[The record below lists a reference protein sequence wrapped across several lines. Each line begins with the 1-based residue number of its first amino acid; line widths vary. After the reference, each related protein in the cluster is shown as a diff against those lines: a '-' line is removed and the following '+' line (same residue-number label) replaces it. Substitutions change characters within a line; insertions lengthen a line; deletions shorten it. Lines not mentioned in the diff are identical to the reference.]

1 MSETMMKLDLPE
13 EVLKEAQAF
22 LEMLMQPA
30 PTGKEEEPKENK
42 CCDTD
47 CDAEE
52 TRENSLVAE
61 VKEEGVREF
70 LAGLID
76 ADVMA
81 KAETIGDLK
90 EALATLIR
98 KSMLIHQETVND
110 LKKHVTSV
118 AKILSEL

>member
-1 MSETMMKLDLPE
+1 MMKLDLPE

-30 PTGKEEEPKENK
+30 PTDEEIAKQDS

-52 TRENSLVAE
+52 TRESSLVAE

-76 ADVMA
+76 ADIMA